1 MLVIHFVKAKRKG
14 FLMGRSQLEK
24 QKTHERIV
32 ALAAKRLREEGLDG
46 IGVADLMKE
55 AGLTVGGFYKHFAS
69 RDELVAE
76 AVESAVGSWRKHQEE
91 KGIDP
96 ASIPL
101 DAYVDNYLSE
111 RHRDHCGEGCAYAA
125 LTADMARS
133 GDAVRT
139 IATEGLRKNF
149 EAMTARMPEPET
161 REARQKAIIASC
173 LMTGA
178 LGLARVA
185 NDEAFSKEILE
196 TVKQFVKD
204 LPNGGTK

>member
-1 MLVIHFVKAKRKG
+1 
-14 FLMGRSQLEK
+14 MGRSQLEK

-32 ALAAKRLREEGLDG
+32 TLAAKRLREEGLNG

-76 AVESAVGSWRKHQEE
+76 AVQSAVGSWRKQQEE
-91 KGIDP
+91 NGIDP

-133 GDAVRT
+133 DEAVRT
-139 IATEGLRKNF
+139 IATEGLRQNF
-149 EAMTARMPEPET
+149 DAMTARMPQPES

-185 NDEAFSKEILE
+185 NDEALSNEILE

-204 LPNGGTK
+204 LPNGGEK

>member
-1 MLVIHFVKAKRKG
+1 
-14 FLMGRSQLEK
+14 MGRSQLEK

-32 ALAAKRLREEGLDG
+32 TLAAKRLREEGLEG

-76 AVESAVGSWRKHQEE
+76 AVESAIGSWRRQQEE

-96 ASIPL
+96 GSISL
-101 DAYVDNYLSE
+101 DEYVDTYLSG

-125 LTADMARS
+125 LTADLARS
-133 GDAVRT
+133 SDTVRAV
-139 IATEGLRKNF
+139 ATEGLRRNF
-149 EAMTARMPEPET
+149 DAMTARMPKPET
-161 REARQKAIIASC
+161 AEARRKAIIASC

-178 LGLARVA
+178 LGLARVS
-185 NDEAFSKEILE
+185 NDEALSDEILE
-196 TVKQFVKD
+196 TVRSFVKE
-204 LPNGGTK
+204 LPQAE

>member
-1 MLVIHFVKAKRKG
+1 
-14 FLMGRSQLEK
+14 MGRSQLEK

-32 ALAAKRLREEGLDG
+32 TLAAKRLREEGLEG

-76 AVESAVGSWRKHQEE
+76 AVESAIGSWRRQQEE

-96 ASIPL
+96 GSVSL
-101 DAYVDNYLSE
+101 NDYVDTYLSE
-111 RHRDHCGEGCAYAA
+111 GHRDRCGEGCAYAA
-125 LTADMARS
+125 LTADLARS
-133 GDAVRT
+133 SDTVRAV
-139 IATEGLRKNF
+139 ATEGLRRNF
-149 EAMTARMPEPET
+149 DAMTARMPKPET
-161 REARQKAIIASC
+161 AEARRKAIIASC

-185 NDEAFSKEILE
+185 DDEALSTEILE
-196 TVKQFVKD
+196 TVKRFVKA
-204 LPNGGTK
+204 LPQAK

>member
-1 MLVIHFVKAKRKG
+1 
-14 FLMGRSQLEK
+14 MGRSQLEK

-32 ALAAKRLREEGLDG
+32 TLAAKRLREEGLNG

-76 AVESAVGSWRKHQEE
+76 AVQSAVGSWRKQQEE
-91 KGIDP
+91 NGIDP

-133 GDAVRT
+133 DEAVRT
-139 IATEGLRKNF
+139 IATEGLRQNF
-149 EAMTARMPEPET
+149 DAMTARMPQPES

-185 NDEAFSKEILE
+185 NDEALSNEILE

-204 LPNGGTK
+204 LAKTEGK

>member
-1 MLVIHFVKAKRKG
+1 
-14 FLMGRSQLEK
+14 MGRSQLEK

-32 ALAAKRLREEGLDG
+32 TLAARRLREEGLEG

-76 AVESAVGSWRKHQEE
+76 AMESAIGSWRRQQQE
-91 KGIDP
+91 KGIEP
-96 ASIPL
+96 ESVSL
-101 DAYVDNYLSE
+101 REYVDNYLSE

-133 GDAVRT
+133 SDAVRAV
-139 IATEGLRKNF
+139 ATEGLRGNF
-149 EAMTARMPEPET
+149 DALTARMPHPET
-161 REARQKAIIASC
+161 ADARRKAVIASC

-185 NDEAFSKEILE
+185 NDEALSMEILE
-196 TVKQFVKD
+196 TARQFVTELAQAD
-204 LPNGGTK
+204 S

>member
-1 MLVIHFVKAKRKG
+1 
-14 FLMGRSQLEK
+14 MGRSQLEK

-32 ALAAKRLREEGLDG
+32 TLAAKRLREKGLDG

-76 AVESAVGSWRKHQEE
+76 AVQSAVGSWRKQQEE
-91 KGIDP
+91 NGIDP
-96 ASIPL
+96 ERIPL

-133 GDAVRT
+133 DEAVRT
-139 IATEGLRKNF
+139 IATEGLRQNF
-149 EAMTARMPEPET
+149 DAMTARMPQPET

-185 NDEAFSKEILE
+185 NDEALSNEILE
-196 TVKQFVKD
+196 TVKRFVKD
-204 LPNGGTK
+204 LPGTGGK

>member
-1 MLVIHFVKAKRKG
+1 
-14 FLMGRSQLEK
+14 MGRSQLEK

-32 ALAAKRLREEGLDG
+32 TLAAKRLREEGLEG

-76 AVESAVGSWRKHQEE
+76 AVESAIGSWRRQQED

-96 ASIPL
+96 GSISL
-101 DAYVDNYLSE
+101 DEYMDTYLSE

-133 GDAVRT
+133 SDTVRAV
-139 IATEGLRKNF
+139 ATEGLRKNF
-149 EAMTARMPEPET
+149 DAMTARMPKPET
-161 REARQKAIIASC
+161 AEARRKAIIASC
-173 LMTGA
+173 LITGA
-178 LGLARVA
+178 LGLSRVA
-185 NDEAFSKEILE
+185 NDEVLSDEILE
-196 TVKQFVKD
+196 TVKRFVKE
-204 LPNGGTK
+204 LPQVE

>member
-1 MLVIHFVKAKRKG
+1 
-14 FLMGRSQLEK
+14 MGRSQLEK

-32 ALAAKRLREEGLDG
+32 ELAARRLREEGLDG

-76 AVESAVGSWRKHQEE
+76 AVQSAVESWRKQQEE

-96 ASIPL
+96 AHIPL
-101 DAYVDNYLSE
+101 NEYVEIYLSE
-111 RHRDHCGEGCAYAA
+111 NHRDHCGEGCAYAA

-133 GDAVRT
+133 SEAVRT

-149 EAMTARMPEPET
+149 DAMTARMPQPET
-161 REARQKAIIASC
+161 IDARQKAIIASC

-178 LGLARVA
+178 VGLARVA
-185 NDEAFSKEILE
+185 NDETLSSEILE
-196 TVKQFVKD
+196 TVNQFVKS
-204 LPNGGTK
+204 LAKAE

>member
-1 MLVIHFVKAKRKG
+1 
-14 FLMGRSQLEK
+14 MGRSQLEK

-32 ALAAKRLREEGLDG
+32 TLAAKRLREEGLNG

-69 RDELVAE
+69 RDELVAA
-76 AVESAVGSWRKHQEE
+76 AVQSAVGSWRKQQEE
-91 KGIDP
+91 NGIDP

-133 GDAVRT
+133 DEAVRT
-139 IATEGLRKNF
+139 IATEGLRQNF
-149 EAMTARMPEPET
+149 DAMTARMPQPES

-185 NDEAFSKEILE
+185 NDEALSNEILE

-204 LPNGGTK
+204 LAKTEGK

>member
-1 MLVIHFVKAKRKG
+1 
-14 FLMGRSQLEK
+14 MGRSQLEK

-32 ALAAKRLREEGLDG
+32 ELAARRLREEGLDG

-76 AVESAVGSWRKHQEE
+76 AVQSAVESWRKQQEE
-91 KGIDP
+91 NGIDP
-96 ASIPL
+96 AHIPL
-101 DAYVDNYLSE
+101 SEYVDIYLSE
-111 RHRDHCGEGCAYAA
+111 NHRDHCGEGCAYAA

-133 GDAVRT
+133 SEAVRS

-149 EAMTARMPEPET
+149 DAMTARMPQPET
-161 REARQKAIIASC
+161 ADARQKAIIASC

-178 LGLARVA
+178 VGLARVA
-185 NDEAFSKEILE
+185 NDGALSSEILE
-196 TVKQFVKD
+196 TVKQFVKS
-204 LPNGGTK
+204 LAKTE

>member
-1 MLVIHFVKAKRKG
+1 
-14 FLMGRSQLEK
+14 MGRSQLEK

-32 ALAAKRLREEGLDG
+32 TLAAKRLREEGLNG

-69 RDELVAE
+69 RDELVAA
-76 AVESAVGSWRKHQEE
+76 AVQSAVGSWRKQQEE
-91 KGIDP
+91 NGIDP

-133 GDAVRT
+133 DEAVRT
-139 IATEGLRKNF
+139 IVTEGLRQNF
-149 EAMTARMPEPET
+149 DAMTARMPQPES

-185 NDEAFSKEILE
+185 NDEALSNEILE

-204 LPNGGTK
+204 LAKTEGK

>member
-1 MLVIHFVKAKRKG
+1 
-14 FLMGRSQLEK
+14 MGRSQLEK

-32 ALAAKRLREEGLDG
+32 ELAAKRLREEGLDG

-76 AVESAVGSWRKHQEE
+76 AVQSAVGSWRKQQEE

-96 ASIPL
+96 KSIPL
-101 DAYVDNYLSE
+101 DVFVDSYLSE
-111 RHRDHCGEGCAYAA
+111 SHRDHCGEGCAYAA

-133 GDAVRT
+133 NDAVRT
-139 IATEGLRKNF
+139 IATEGLRQNF
-149 EAMTARMPEPET
+149 DAMQARMPQPET
-161 REARQKAIIASC
+161 GDARRKAIIASC

-178 LGLARVA
+178 VGLARVA
-185 NDEAFSKEILE
+185 NDEALSSEILE

-204 LPNGGTK
+204 LAKTEGK

>member
-1 MLVIHFVKAKRKG
+1 MIVIHFVKPGMKG
-14 FLMGRSQLEK
+14 FSMGRSQLEK

-32 ALAAKRLREEGLDG
+32 TLAARRLREEGLEG

-76 AVESAVGSWRKHQEE
+76 AVDLAIGSWRRQQEE
-91 KGIDP
+91 RGIDP
-96 ASIPL
+96 ASVSL
-101 DAYVDNYLSE
+101 GQYVDTYLSE

-125 LTADMARS
+125 LTADLARS
-133 GDAVRT
+133 SDTVRAV
-139 IATEGLRKNF
+139 ATEGLRRNF
-149 EAMTARMPEPET
+149 NSMTARMPEPET
-161 REARQKAIIASC
+161 AEARRKAIIASC

-185 NDEAFSKEILE
+185 DDEALSAEILE
-196 TVKQFVKD
+196 TVKQFVKA
-204 LPNGGTK
+204 LPQAK

>member
-1 MLVIHFVKAKRKG
+1 
-14 FLMGRSQLEK
+14 MGRSQIEK

-32 ALAAKRLREEGLDG
+32 TLAAKRLREEGLEG

-76 AVESAVGSWRKHQEE
+76 AVETAIGSWRRQQED

-96 ASIPL
+96 ESVPL
-101 DAYVDNYLSE
+101 NDYTDNYLSQ

-125 LTADMARS
+125 LTADMARGS
-133 GDAVRT
+133 DAVRAV
-139 IATEGLRKNF
+139 ATEGLRRNF
-149 EAMTARMPEPET
+149 ASMAARMPQPET
-161 REARQKAIIASC
+161 EEARRKAIIASC

-185 NDEAFSKEILE
+185 NDEALSNEILE
-196 TVKQFVKD
+196 TVKRFIKEMPQAKIKAA
-204 LPNGGTK
+204 G